1 MPTSVWSTQQL
12 AEFLAA
18 VSSSE
23 TAASAALAA
32 VEGAAE
38 ALDAEVAA
46 IICGGEVVAAVGY
59 PEGAAPTAELMS
71 VAAGVGGELIVPGVG
86 ACPATG
92 VALEHPPGGILVLA
106 RSGSEALSAQEASLL
121 RGMARVTSLTMRML
135 RLLDDEHAAREESD
149 RQAAENA
156 RLLTTL
162 SEHTAMLEQLAEEQA
177 ALRRVATLVA
187 GQAGAADIFAAV
199 AEEVVRLLGADLGG
213 VASYEPDESLT
224 LVAARGGERPLVP
237 VG

>member
-92 VALEHPPGGILVLA
+92 VALEHPPGGIFVLA
-106 RSGSEALSAQEASLL
+106 RSGSESLSGHEASLL
-121 RGMARVTSLTMRML
+121 RGMAGVTSLTMRML
-135 RLLDDEHAAREESD
+135 RLLDDERAAHEESD

-156 RLLTTL
+156 RLLATL
-162 SEHTAMLEQLAEEQA
+162 SEHTSILERLAEEQA

-187 GQAGAADIFAAV
+187 GLAQGDRCF
-199 AEEVVRLLGADLGG
+199 
-213 VASYEPDESLT
+213 
-224 LVAARGGERPLVP
+224 RGGTTGGARLHGEQ
-237 VG
+237 